1 MKKNYTLLI
10 ILFFCLKLPV
20 FAIHPDTLKLSSPA
34 LNPDSAKFPE
44 PVNYNTYSLKL
55 TTLLIREDGIKLS
68 ALVNNSD
75 SLRLLATVL
84 PQDIIRLSSRVNT
97 GNFRL
102 ALSILPMD
110 STKLPLPENNNDSFN
125 QLSSIT
131 QLDSLKSLM
140 YLSVIQ
146 HDSLKEQIKRNYQLN
161 VARVLRFNDIDS
173 LKLQVKLTANDTLK
187 ALIFTRI
194 ATIYSNYD
202 TISAKKKQLTYQN
215 EAINYTLL
223 AIQRYA
229 AYNDTA
235 GLRLSFDNLAK
246 VYLAQKKYSQAKWFI
261 LQSNTLSR
269 AKSDMPNIIAS
280 LLTLSLVK
288 IDIKDYSLAMRDLNE
303 AMQISLTTHSQK
315 AELEI
320 LRNYALLYHKLKNYP
335 KEAMA
340 LKKRDSL
347 EDSIR
352 KDEEDK
358 LVAQNVLQKKK
369 LDSLQNKKKVYSS
382 NLRKLYKNNSSKKTV
397 TL

>member
-1 MKKNYTLLI
+1 MKENYTLLI
-10 ILFFCLKLPV
+10 LLLFCLKLSA
-20 FAIHPDTLKLSSPA
+20 FGIRPDTLKLSSPS
-34 LNPDSAKFPE
+34 NNFDSAKISA

-55 TTLLIREDGIKLS
+55 TTTLIREDGIKLS
-68 ALVNNSD
+68 STDNNQD
-75 SLRLLATVL
+75 SLKLLATVP
-84 PQDIIRLSSRVNT
+84 PQDIVKLSIPVNTNNFKLPFPPVGPEIIKLPAPENNIDSFNRLSSV
-97 GNFRL
+97 
-102 ALSILPMD
+102 I
-110 STKLPLPENNNDSFN
+110 
-125 QLSSIT
+125 

-140 YLSVIQ
+140 SLSLVQ
-146 HDSLKEQIKRNYQLN
+146 RDSVKQQIKRNYQLD
-161 VARVLRFNDIDS
+161 VARLLRFTDIDS
-173 LKLQVKLTANDTLK
+173 LKQQVKLTANDTLK
-187 ALIFTRI
+187 ALIYTRI
-194 ATIYSNYD
+194 AAIYSNYD
-202 TISAKKKQLTYQN
+202 TINVKKKQLTYQN
-215 EAINYTLL
+215 ESINYTLL

-303 AMQISLTTHSQK
+303 AMQISITTHSQK

-352 KDEEDK
+352 KDEEAK
-358 LVAQNVLQKKK
+358 LVAQNILQKKK
-369 LDSLQNKKKVYSS
+369 IDSLQNKKKVYSS
-382 NLRKLYKNNSSKKTV
+382 NLHKLYKTNSSKKIV

>member
-10 ILFFCLKLPV
+10 ILFFCLKLSA
-20 FAIHPDTLKLSSPA
+20 FAIHADTLKLSLPA
-34 LNPDSAKFPE
+34 HNSDSAKISA

-55 TTLLIREDGIKLS
+55 TTLIREDGIKLS
-68 ALVNNSD
+68 DPVNNQD
-75 SLRLLATVL
+75 SLKLLTAVL
-84 PQDIIRLSSRVNT
+84 RQGVIKLSSPVNT

-110 STKLPLPENNNDSFN
+110 STKLPVPENNTESFN
-125 QLSSIT
+125 QLSSII
-131 QLDSLKSLM
+131 QLDSLKTLM
-140 YLSVIQ
+140 SLSVVQ
-146 HDSLKEQIKRNYQLN
+146 RDSLKQQIKRNYQLN
-161 VARVLRFNDIDS
+161 VARLLRFTDIDS
-173 LKLQVKLTANDTLK
+173 LKQQVKLTANDTLK
-187 ALIFTRI
+187 ALIYTRI
-194 ATIYSNYD
+194 AAIYSNYD

-229 AYNDTA
+229 VYNDTT

-269 AKSDMPNIIAS
+269 AKNDMPNIIAS

-303 AMQISLTTHSQK
+303 AMQISITTHSQK

-340 LKKRDSL
+340 LKKRDAL

-352 KDEEDK
+352 KDEEAK
-358 LVAQNVLQKKK
+358 LVAQNLLQKKK

>member
-10 ILFFCLKLPV
+10 ILLFCLKLPA
-20 FAIHPDTLKLSSPA
+20 FAIHGDTLKLSSPA
-34 LNPDSAKFPE
+34 FNPDSAKIFA
-44 PVNYNTYSLKL
+44 PVNCNTYSLKL
-55 TTLLIREDGIKLS
+55 TTTLIRENGIKLS
-68 ALVNNSD
+68 VPVNNRD
-75 SLRLLATVL
+75 SLKLLAAVL
-84 PQDIIRLSSRVNT
+84 QQDIIRLSSPVNT
-97 GNFRL
+97 GSFRL
-102 ALSILPMD
+102 ALSILPVD
-110 STKLPLPENNNDSFN
+110 STKPPVPENNRDNFN
-125 QLSSIT
+125 GLSSII

-140 YLSVIQ
+140 SLSAIQ
-146 HDSLKEQIKRNYQLN
+146 RDSLKEQIRHNYQLT
-161 VARVLRFNDIDS
+161 VARLLRFTDIDS
-173 LKLQVKLTANDTLK
+173 LKQQVKLTSNDTLK
-187 ALIFTRI
+187 ALIYTRI
-194 ATIYSNYD
+194 AAIYSNYD
-202 TISAKKKQLTYQN
+202 TISVKKKQLTYQN
-215 EAINYTLL
+215 EAIDYTLL
-223 AIQRYA
+223 ALQRYA

-269 AKSDMPNIIAS
+269 AKNDMPNIITS

-303 AMQISLTTHSQK
+303 AMQISITTHSQK

-352 KDEEDK
+352 KDEEAK
-358 LVAQNVLQKKK
+358 LIAQNILQKKK

-382 NLRKLYKNNSSKKTV
+382 NLHKLYKNNSSKKTV